1 MERQMYKFSDVEVM
15 KNYLDEKELEV
26 MKFVKN
32 DRDIG

>member
-1 MERQMYKFSDVEVM
+1 MYKFSDVEVM